1 MTPWHV
7 GLVRVYWRSRHAAA
21 AAAAAGLQ

>member
-1 MTPWHV
+1 MTLWHV

-21 AAAAAGLQ
+21 AAAGLQ